1 MKTMALILS
10 IILFITGLLGTI
22 LPVLPGAILIYGGML
37 LYGILTQFATLN
49 ANFFILQA
57 LVLVLIFFID
67 FLASTV
73 GVQSFGGSK
82 QAVWGA
88 VIGIILGLI
97 FFGPL
102 GMIVGPFL
110 GAAITELFRGKD
122 LIQAIHVGFGT
133 LIGVLGGTFLK
144 SCIEILMITYF
155 FMQI

>member
-10 IILFITGLLGTI
+10 IILFIMGIVGTI
-22 LPVLPGAILIYGGML
+22 LPVLPGAVLIYGGML
-37 LYGILTQFATLN
+37 LYGILTQFATLD

-67 FLASTV
+67 FFASAI
-73 GVQSFGGSK
+73 GIQSFGGSK

-88 VIGIILGLI
+88 AIGIILGLI

-110 GAAITELFRGKD
+110 GAVITELFRGRD
-122 LIQAIHVGFGT
+122 LNQAIHVGFGT
-133 LIGVLGGTFLK
+133 LIGFLGGTFLK
-144 SCIEILMITYF
+144 LCTEVLMIIYF